1 MEDMSESDLLP
12 KNMIKVP
19 EVYKQSYSLYCQ
31 SSYGERERGGEGKGR
46 RGKGERREAK
56 EGRGARRVHIYCIV
70 TMSLCLCSY
79 VKKS

>member
-56 EGRGARRVHIYCIV
+56 GERRGGELGEYIFTVL
-70 TMSLCLCSY
+70 SQCLF
-79 VKKS
+79 VFAVM